1 MKLSPFKLERFFAR
15 YEFNVR
21 HVLCASDCETFS
33 VRDLLAL
40 EPEAEA
46 RLLDLR
52 LGYTESTG
60 APSLRQAIAGLY
72 STIEPDE
79 VLVHSGAEEAI
90 FAFMT
95 AVLKPGDHIIVHS
108 PCYQS
113 LAEVA
118 RALGCQ
124 VSFWQADESQGW
136 GLDPQDLRRLIRPYT
151 RVVVINVPHN
161 PTGYLMPREVFD
173 EIHRLTQKHGLILF
187 SDEVYREL
195 EYDPAQRLPAAC
207 DANPNAVSLGV
218 MSKAYGLPGLRIGW
232 VATHRQDLLQAM
244 AVVKDYLTICNSAPS
259 EVLAEV
265 ALRHRE
271 ALLERNRA
279 ILSQNLEHLHQ
290 FFQRHSERLTW
301 VPPRA
306 GSVAFPRLLEGDVE
320 AFCEALVVKTGVL
333 LAPGPLFDDPGNH
346 FRLGLGRR
354 NLPEALGLLDAF
366 LEEWRALP
374 TL

>member
-21 HVLCASDCETFS
+21 YVLCASDCETFS

-52 LGYTESTG
+52 LGYTESSG
-60 APSLRQAIAGLY
+60 APSLRQAIARLY
-72 STIEPDE
+72 TTMDPDE
-79 VLVHSGAEEAI
+79 ILVHSGAEEAI
-90 FAFMT
+90 FTFMV
-95 AVLKPGDHIIVHS
+95 AVLRPGDHIIVHS

-118 RALGCQ
+118 RGLGCQ
-124 VSFWQADESQGW
+124 VSFWPANESQGW

-151 RVVVINVPHN
+151 RAVVINVPHN

-207 DANPNAVSLGV
+207 DVNPQAVSLGV

-244 AVVKDYLTICNSAPS
+244 AVVKDYLTICNSAPA

-265 ALRHRE
+265 ALKHRE
-271 ALLERNRA
+271 VLLERNRA
-279 ILSQNLEHLHQ
+279 ILSQNLEYLSS
-290 FFQRHSERLTW
+290 FFQRYPERLSW

-333 LAPGPLFDDPGNH
+333 LAPGTLFDDMGNH

-354 NLPEALGLLDAF
+354 NMPEALTLLEAF
-366 LEEWRALP
+366 MEEWRTLP